1 MNDRAKKPGN
11 TGSQPLLLG
20 RSRACIVLLRPRDEV
35 GPWGTS
41 RELYAN
47 TIPSL
52 GASFACW
59 RRRVWVKMDVV
70 PEWRFRLG
78 SFDPEIQEKS
88 KRCFSDTAIH

>member
-1 MNDRAKKPGN
+1 MPEIDKHDV
-11 TGSQPLLLG
+11 TSQALFT
-20 RSRACIVLLRPRDEV
+20 RSFHHYSRDEV

-41 RELYAN
+41 RGLYAN

-70 PEWRFRLG
+70 SKWRFRLG
-78 SFDPEIQEKS
+78 SFDPEIQETS
-88 KRCFSDTAIH
+88 QRCLSDTAIH